1 MPAFEVPM
9 SLLPLRR
16 FAFWVVV
23 GAVLLGG
30 SSGKTPGFPTPLR
43 AEPLRPADVP
53 APLQPWIPWVLLGRA
68 PQLCPT
74 LTGQAAPVCAWAGRL
89 ALVLDDRG
97 GRFTQSWELQA
108 DGEVAL
114 PGDQEHWPLDVREG
128 GKRLAVLAREDGPAV
143 FLPRGSHQL
152 SGTLSWS
159 RLPEVLPIPEATG
172 LLGLTLNGREVG
184 FPRREE
190 GRLFLAAAR
199 TQAGAEADKLE
210 ITVHRKVTDSVP
222 LLLTTR
228 FDLVVAGKS
237 REVVLA
243 NPLPTGFVAHAL
255 TSALPVR
262 LGPDGKLHVQV
273 RAGSHQLTLIGR
285 APTATAAITRP
296 VLGADDLGNRGDEIW
311 AFEARPDLR
320 VVTVSGVAPVD
331 PRQTNL
337 PGSWRSLPAYLV
349 GTGATI
355 KLDQRRRGDADPAP
369 DRLTLH
375 RQLWLD
381 FDGRGYTVRDQL
393 GGRMERSARLEM
405 GPGQDLGRV
414 VMDGADQP
422 ITQRVQGGPA
432 GFEVRQVN
440 LSAQTE
446 ARIEGDRLHPPVVGW
461 AHDFQSVG
469 ATLALPPGWRLF
481 HASGADQVEGTW
493 VRGLSLLDLFLVLVV
508 ALAAGRLF
516 GVKAGVLALVTMFL
530 LVQEAK
536 APTWIWLAVL
546 VGEALVRALP
556 AGNLRK
562 VAKGYRLAAG
572 AVLLLAAFPFALD
585 QIRGAL
591 HPGAGG
597 GQQNQRM
604 DFSLLDPGPPEPSAM
619 APAPAPPGEPAP
631 QQPLRAPAAE
641 SAKTRRHTAK
651 MLKKEEATIEAEPSP
666 DKDEAEEDGVEKSM
680 TFEGVAGGTVGS
692 SPGSIGG
699 LDATSGLSG
708 KLGGGASGSGN
719 YGIANLAAPRSAP
732 AAKPRGSAS
741 LRDYDPNAEVQTGPG
756 LPRWEWTSI
765 GLGWNGPVAEG
776 ARLSLWLIPP
786 WASALLGLARIV
798 LMGVFIVILLRAAVT
813 SLGRYL
819 PPVTAGVLGLLMLG
833 NPTAAAAAEGA
844 DFPPQAMLDELRTH
858 LTERPAC
865 HPECASFGRLVVE
878 AGPDQL
884 RLRLEADASWP
895 TAVAL
900 PGLAQHWSPA
910 SVSVDGRP
918 ATAVVRDDGGRLWLF
933 LTAGAHQVLL
943 EGPLDN
949 RPTVQIPFGSLRP
962 HAVASNLRGFTL
974 VGLAEDGAVGDSL
987 ELVRAEKAAKP
998 TGDNNDA
1005 ETQNLPAFVTVERTL
1020 VLGLE
1025 WRVHTRIQRATPAGT
1040 AVVTEIPLLPG
1051 ESVLSEGIKVAAG
1064 KVQVNMGPDQPEASW
1079 QSVLAQKSPIDLRAP
1094 ALGQGS
1100 WAEVWRLD
1108 AGPLWNV
1115 HVTGIPAT
1123 HPGSGDAER
1132 RVRMWRPWPSETV
1145 SIDVTRPGGKKGQTV
1160 TIDGSTLE
1168 LTPGARSTDARLSL
1182 SIRASRGGEHAL
1194 TLPDGATLTSLA
1206 IDGRD
1211 QPLRQDARKV
1221 TVPLTPGGQAITL
1234 GFQASPGLGPWFS
1247 SPDVDLGAAS
1257 VNADVTIHL
1266 PVDRWV
1272 LWTRGPRLGPA
1283 VLLPSALLLVL
1294 LVAWL
1299 LGRARVLP
1307 LRTHQLVLLGLGFL
1321 PLSLG
1326 AAGVMIG
1333 LLIALSWR
1341 RMYLRTGRG
1350 WLYDLV
1356 QIALGLWS
1364 LIAIALVFAIVR
1376 EGLLSSPQMEIAG
1389 NGSSPTLLHWTA
1401 DRAAGA
1407 LPTASVLS
1415 LPLFAYHLAM
1425 LAWALWLAIA
1435 LIRWAPWVWSCL
1447 TAGGLWRPV
1456 FGSKVDVPPAPR
1468 LSSSATLP
1476 AQPPEPKSE

>member
-1 MPAFEVPM
+1 MPAFEVAM

-16 FAFWVVV
+16 LACWVIV
-23 GAVLLGG
+23 GVVLLGG
-30 SSGKTPGFPTPLR
+30 KNAEFPARLR

-53 APLQPWIPWVLLGRA
+53 APLQPWIPWVLLGHA

-74 LTGQAAPVCAWAGRL
+74 LAGDETPTCSWAGRL
-89 ALVLDDRG
+89 ALILDDHG

-108 DGEVAL
+108 DGEVPL
-114 PGDQEHWPLDVREG
+114 PGDQEHWPLDLREG
-128 GKRLAVLAREDGPAV
+128 GKRLAVLTREDGPAV
-143 FLPRGSHQL
+143 FLSRGSHQL

-159 RLPEVLPIPEATG
+159 RLPEVLPVPEATG

-210 ITVHRKVTDSVP
+210 ITIHRKVTDSVP

-228 FDLVVAGKS
+228 FDLVATGKA

-262 LGPDGKLHVQV
+262 LGPDGRLHVQV
-273 RAGSHQLTLIGR
+273 RAGSHPLTLIGR
-285 APTATAAITRP
+285 APSATAAITRP
-296 VLGADDLGNRGDEIW
+296 ALAAADLGSRGDEIW

-349 GTGATI
+349 GAGAI
-355 KLDQRRRGDADPAP
+355 MKLDQRRRGDADPAP

-440 LSAQTE
+440 LSAEAE
-446 ARIEGDRLHPPVVGW
+446 ARIEGDRHHPPVVGW

-469 ATLALPPGWRLF
+469 ATLALPPGWRLL

-516 GVKAGVLALVTMFL
+516 GIRAGVLALVTMFL

-562 VAKGYRLAAG
+562 IAKGYRLAAG
-572 AVLLLAAFPFALD
+572 AVLLMAAFPFALD

-591 HPGAGG
+591 HPGAGVG
-597 GQQNQRM
+597 TAAPTASDQYAVM
-604 DFSLLDPGPPEPSAM
+604 ETASAPPPQAASAL
-619 APAPAPPGEPAP
+619 PAPAPEMMKNARRKAAPSKREALGKVAAPGANEDTPPEA
-631 QQPLRAPAAE
+631 RDEE
-641 SAKTRRHTAK
+641 SA
-651 MLKKEEATIEAEPSP
+651 EGGE
-666 DKDEAEEDGVEKSM
+666 VES
-680 TFEGVAGGTVGS
+680 GVAGGTVG
-692 SPGSIGG
+692 GTLGTIGG
-699 LDATSGLSG
+699 LDGASALSG
-708 KLGGGASGSGN
+708 KLGGGAGGGGN
-719 YGIANLAAPRSAP
+719 LGIANLGGPRSAP
-732 AAKPRGSAS
+732 AGKPRGAAS
-741 LRDYDPNAEVQTGPG
+741 LRDFDPNAEVQTGPG
-756 LPRWEWTSI
+756 LPRWEWTSV

-786 WASALLGLARIV
+786 WATALLGLARIA

-819 PPVTAGVLGLLMLG
+819 PPVTAGVLALLMVG
-833 NPTAAAAAEGA
+833 TPTIASAADGA
-844 DFPPQAMLDELRTH
+844 QFPPQPMLDELRAH

-865 HPECASFGRLVVE
+865 HPTCASFGRLVLE
-878 AGPDQL
+878 ASPDQL

-910 SVSVDGRP
+910 QVSVDGHP
-918 ATAVVRDDGGRLWLF
+918 ATAVVRDDGGRLWLY
-933 LTAGAHQVLL
+933 LSAGAHQVLL

-949 RPTVQIPFGSLRP
+949 RPTVQIPFASLRP
-962 HAVASNLRGFTL
+962 HAVTASLHGFTL

-987 ELVRAEKAAKP
+987 ELVRAEKTAKP
-998 TGDNNDA
+998 PGDSNDA
-1005 ETQNLPAFVTVERTL
+1005 DTQNLPAFVTVERTL

-1064 KVQVNMGPDQPEASW
+1064 KVQVNMGPDQAEATW

-1115 HVTGIPAT
+1115 RVTGIPAT
-1123 HPGSGDAER
+1123 HPGSSDAER
-1132 RVRMWRPWPSETV
+1132 RVRVWRPWPSETV

-1160 TIDGSTLE
+1160 TIDASALD
-1168 LTPGARSTDARLSL
+1168 LTPGARSTDAHLSL
-1182 SIRASRGGEHAL
+1182 TVRASRGGEHVL
-1194 TLPDGATLTSLA
+1194 TLPEGATLTSLS
-1206 IDGRD
+1206 IDDRD
-1211 QPLRQDARKV
+1211 QPLRQDGRKI
-1221 TVPLTPGGQAITL
+1221 TVPLTPGSQTIGL
-1234 GFQASPGLGPWFS
+1234 GFQTSPGLGVWFS
-1247 SPDVDLGAAS
+1247 SPDVDLGAPS

-1266 PVDRWV
+1266 APDRWV

-1326 AAGVMIG
+1326 AAGAMIG

-1356 QIALGLWS
+1356 QIGLGIWS
-1364 LIAIALVFAIVR
+1364 LIAVALVFAIVR
-1376 EGLLSSPQMEIAG
+1376 EGLLSSPDMEITG
-1389 NGSSPTLLHWTA
+1389 NGSTPTLLHWTA

-1447 TAGGLWRPV
+1447 TAGGLWRPF
-1456 FGSKVDVPPAPR
+1456 FGARADLPPTPR

-1476 AQPPEPKSE
+1476 AQPPEPPGKE